1 MVSVGPWPAN
11 FGATRQAL
19 APVVANTGKYF
30 GLSRKDRSPCPALS
44 SGLTS
49 LIELSRPAPFA
60 ALALA
65 ASATVPKRKGPARS
79 KKPGCSIRIS
89 AAGAAASS
97 MTPSHKRKS
106 LPLEVGRSAE
116 TENLGLV
123 EIRLK
128 QGLSDVGAERSKR
141 RLPDDAETARQANL
155 RAVEYEASFSGYGI
169 QRKVAGIEQRARVDE
184 YGALHAKI
192 VGNERER
199 ETQLCR

>member
-49 LIELSRPAPFA
+49 LIERSRSAPFA

-79 KKPGCSIRIS
+79 KKPGCCIS

-97 MTPSHKRKS
+97 MTRSHKLKS

-128 QGLSDVGAERSKR
+128 QGLSDGAPEGSKR
-141 RLPDDAETARQANL
+141 R
-155 RAVEYEASFSGYGI
+155 
-169 QRKVAGIEQRARVDE
+169 
-184 YGALHAKI
+184 
-192 VGNERER
+192 
-199 ETQLCR
+199 